1 MEKSPRHQRRT
12 RDWFTDITCHT
23 QGYPAH
29 MPGKPRCGRQGSWV
43 GRGEG
48 GPDERT
54 VPRCACHT
62 VCPGAGG
69 LSSVGLDT
77 SSWTNAPGPVLVR
90 TMRTVPGA
98 RQRWV
103 TDLVIHLFSKTLYDT
118 KQCPGG
124 HAGSHGVT
132 LSRRAW
138 PSPDADSGTR
148 RRRARARG
156 KRTRSMRMGRQP
168 RCRPACRRRAAHFP
182 AAARGRLRILTRVD
196 EGGQERERQD
206 GVGAFG
212 RWRRSGLGKTQDGTT
227 ALIPT

>member
-1 MEKSPRHQRRT
+1 MS
-12 RDWFTDITCHT
+12 
-23 QGYPAH
+23 
-29 MPGKPRCGRQGSWV
+29 
-43 GRGEG
+43 
-48 GPDERT
+48 

-148 RRRARARG
+148 RTRRARARG

-206 GVGAFG
+206 GDGAFG

-227 ALIPT
+227 ARCASFPHDIFLMPMHPWDPHFL